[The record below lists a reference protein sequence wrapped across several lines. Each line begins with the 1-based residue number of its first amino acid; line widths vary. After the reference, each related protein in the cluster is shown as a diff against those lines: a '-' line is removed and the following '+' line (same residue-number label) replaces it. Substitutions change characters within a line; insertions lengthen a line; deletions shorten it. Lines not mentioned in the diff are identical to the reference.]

1 MNFQKSFGDGSF
13 VAGSLGQETL
23 PIRGDVSLSWEE
35 VLRFAGDADYLVGL
49 YSQGDRTACVVEVA
63 ERLNRPAGGWDGLKN
78 RMETWLERED
88 VDARWGVDPGGR
100 AFAMRV
106 SECWEETQA
115 GPPAGDDTALIVG
128 VGVLGFVLLTAL
140 M

>member
-49 YSQGDRTACVVEVA
+49 YSQLD
-63 ERLNRPAGGWDGLKN
+63 RPAGGWDGLKN

-88 VDARWGVDPGGR
+88 VDARWGVDPRGR